1 MVKVAKNGRK
11 DLGGNSASI
20 SNDHLKLISPTDQA
34 PDPEVADRPVRRKF
48 TAAYKLRILR
58 EAEQCPP
65 GQVGVLLRREGLYS
79 SHLTNWRRQREE
91 AEREALAP
99 QKRGRRAKDVHP
111 LAHRVTEL
119 ERENERLKQR
129 LAKAEIIID
138 VQKKISSLLGI
149 SSNLPESDKDN

>member
-1 MVKVAKNGRK
+1 MTKVAENNRK
-11 DLGGNSASI
+11 DPGGNSAPI
-20 SNDHLKLISPTDQA
+20 SSDHLKLISPADQA
-34 PDPEVADRPVRRKF
+34 PDPEVSDRPVRRKF
-48 TAAYKLRILR
+48 TAEYKLRILR
-58 EAEQCPP
+58 ETEQCPP
-65 GQVGVLLRREGLYS
+65 GLLGALLRREGLYS
-79 SHLTNWRRQREE
+79 SHLTNWRRQWEE

-99 QKRGRRAKDVHP
+99 QKRGRKAKDVNP

-149 SSNLPESDKDN
+149 SSNLPETDKDK

>member
-1 MVKVAKNGRK
+1 MTKVAKNNRK
-11 DLGGNSASI
+11 DLGGNSAPVS
-20 SNDHLKLISPTDQA
+20 SDHLKLISPTDQA
-34 PDPEVADRPVRRKF
+34 PDPEVSDRPVRRKF
-48 TAAYKLRILR
+48 TAEYKLRILR

-65 GQVGVLLRREGLYS
+65 GQVGALLRREGLYS
-79 SHLTNWRRQREE
+79 SHLTDWRRQREE

-99 QKRGRRAKDVHP
+99 QKRGRKAKDVNP

-149 SSNLPESDKDN
+149 SSNPPESDKDN

>member
-1 MVKVAKNGRK
+1 
-11 DLGGNSASI
+11 
-20 SNDHLKLISPTDQA
+20 
-34 PDPEVADRPVRRKF
+34 
-48 TAAYKLRILR
+48 
-58 EAEQCPP
+58 
-65 GQVGVLLRREGLYS
+65 VGVLLRREGLYS